1 MWRARLDTS
10 VSRCRGAVAATQS
23 MLAAEVAKCRLEV
36 ASACD
41 TSEFDIV
48 TCAPPPPLPPIT
60 CAVLMGLHPCPLTDH
75 GLLLAACLLHAT
87 VLAAAE
93 QVRRR
98 LPGSLQRRLPG
109 CVGSTRGDRC
119 MGPSQP
125 SGHAAAPYVTIP
137 ETLKKII
144 DIRGTLPPS
153 VRKNSRGLCEKRT
166 RTGRCAKVTLG
177 TGDCSH
183 EAHRG
188 AGDRGQAAV
197 AGRHR
202 GGEAV
207 GRAGA
212 ACSTTCALLHIHLPL
227 HGMRWRRRP
236 CKQCRPSALCSL
248 CACPAPGQAGSR
260 RGWGLHTTAAVP
272 FWTVFSVL
280 GICCPHSCRSASL
293 RASGRRSVR
302 QTLRAQQALTSASVS
317 DCITFGH
324 ADSQDTWGACTLSV
338 PAVWVLK
345 AHRPQVCR
353 SAPLQEGDVSGRP
366 ADGAADATGQ
376 QQQQHRAPAAP
387 PPGAAAS
394 ATAAGAEGSGR
405 AGAGSP
411 ANAAAAGRV
420 TAHMLRRQLS
430 PVTVGPDGH
439 RLQGRTSCAPAPLQ
453 IIVPNNP
460 ISNAAD

>member
-41 TSEFDIV
+41 TSDFDIV
-48 TCAPPPPLPPIT
+48 TCAPPPTLPPIT

-75 GLLLAACLLHAT
+75 GLLLAACLVHAT

-183 EAHRG
+183 EAHRR

-212 ACSTTCALLHIHLPL
+212 ACSTTCALLPHP
-227 HGMRWRRRP
+227 
-236 CKQCRPSALCSL
+236 PSATWDAVAPPALQAMSSERTLQPVRLPCPRPGWQPERLGLTHYCS
-248 CACPAPGQAGSR
+248 CATLDRVQRAR
-260 RGWGLHTTAAVP
+260 DL
-272 FWTVFSVL
+272 L
-280 GICCPHSCRSASL
+280 SAQLPIRIS
-293 RASGRRSVR
+293 ASVR
-302 QTLRAQQALTSASVS
+302 QEKRPTDPKSSAST
-317 DCITFGH
+317 DFG
-324 ADSQDTWGACTLSV
+324 Q
-338 PAVWVLK
+338 
-345 AHRPQVCR
+345 
-353 SAPLQEGDVSGRP
+353 
-366 ADGAADATGQ
+366 
-376 QQQQHRAPAAP
+376 
-387 PPGAAAS
+387 
-394 ATAAGAEGSGR
+394 
-405 AGAGSP
+405 
-411 ANAAAAGRV
+411 
-420 TAHMLRRQLS
+420 RQ
-430 PVTVGPDGH
+430 
-439 RLQGRTSCAPAPLQ
+439 RLHYIWPC
-453 IIVPNNP
+453 
-460 ISNAAD
+460 